1 MDVEDA
7 DDDVGLEVVEDGEV
21 LELVEEVLETVEDVE
36 LLDDEDDV
44 KVLDDEE
51 LEGDGVPELALE
63 LPRDK
68 KDDDV
73 ADGQGVDVGHGVD
86 VLEGVLHIVVFE
98 ME

>member
-1 MDVEDA
+1 MDDEE
-7 DDDVGLEVVEDGEV
+7 LEVAEEEGA
-21 LELVEEVLETVEDVE
+21 LELVDEILETVEDAE
-36 LLDDEDDV
+36 LVDGDDV
-44 KVLDDEE
+44 KVLDDENG
-51 LEGDGVPELALE
+51 LDVDGVLELALE

-73 ADGQGVDVGHGVD
+73 AGGHPVLVGHGVD

>member
-1 MDVEDA
+1 
-7 DDDVGLEVVEDGEV
+7 
-21 LELVEEVLETVEDVE
+21 
-36 LLDDEDDV
+36 
-44 KVLDDEE
+44 VLDNEE

-73 ADGQGVDVGHGVD
+73 ADGQGVVVGHGVD

-98 ME
+98 TE

>member
-1 MDVEDA
+1 VLEVVEEGDDVE
-7 DDDVGLEVVEDGEV
+7 LEVVEDGE
-21 LELVEEVLETVEDVE
+21 EDADE
-36 LLDDEDDV
+36 EDDI
-44 KVLDDEE
+44 KVLDDEGE
-51 LEGDGVPELALE
+51 LEDDGVPELALE

-73 ADGQGVDVGHGVD
+73 AGQVVDVGQGVDVVVGHGVD